1 MFRLKNV
8 LILLAFILFTTLI
21 SQPSNFY
28 YETLEVGDVADKNI
42 LSPKNHRYLDIV
54 ATNKLKEEAVLE
66 VQAVYIESD
75 ENYNALSK
83 DFNEFVTS
91 INAAREE
98 ILTKQDELNN
108 ETSKLTQAE
117 YETFRSEKI
126 KEIDNPFDFSK
137 EEINHF
143 LGLESSA
150 LSKVNEILSKELRLV
165 FDERITVE
173 NLDAVRTKFKN
184 TTNFHYL
191 FSEQITEAL
200 LDKVSSK
207 ITPNFILDITETDLR
222 KTEAEEKVDD
232 VYKAI
237 KKGEM
242 VVGIG
247 DVITEEQYQKLEE
260 LDYIKSDKNYF
271 DVFKQLPYFFL
282 IFSLFYFY
290 CFHFYKKQFSSL
302 KSYLFL
308 LISISLVVALTS
320 FIKDTFFSPIPFL
333 TLLMIY
339 MVFWG
344 RKFVVFASIVLG
356 LLLSMGDFVFLS
368 LALIAGIVMTLSF
381 SSSSKRINL
390 IISGISVGCVLFL
403 ADMIV
408 YFTLEQSFNFQMH
421 FAFLFSAFGASVI
434 TVGLIPV
441 LENSLGLVTSV
452 RLYEL
457 SDPNH
462 PLLKR
467 LMREALGTY
476 THSLMVGNLAE
487 MAAEEIK
494 ANGLLLRVGAYFHD
508 VGKLKNPEYF
518 IENSTPQSNP
528 HNLLD
533 PKESAS
539 IIRNHPIDSVKM
551 CKEYNLPSPI
561 IDLIASH
568 HGDALLYH
576 LWNPAK
582 DKNPES
588 SIDDFKYQT
597 PTPKTKEEG
606 ILLLADSTE
615 AYSRVLL
622 NESKDAIESKLRIMI
637 MQKVEHGVL
646 KDCELTLKD
655 LEKIIATFT
664 NYLVNSN
671 HKRISY
677 SSDKK

>member
-1 MFRLKNV
+1 MFRLKNI

-28 YETLEVGDVADKNI
+28 YETLEIGDVADKNI

-54 ATNKLKEEAVLE
+54 ATDKLKEEAVLE

-83 DFNEFVTS
+83 DFNAFVTS

-108 ETSKLTQAE
+108 KTSKLTQAE

-126 KEIDNPFDFSK
+126 KDIENPFDFSK

-173 NLDAVRTKFKN
+173 NLDTVRTKFKN

-207 ITPNFILDITETDLR
+207 ITPNFILDIAETDLR
-222 KTEAEEKVDD
+222 KSEAEEKVDD

-290 CFHFYKKQFSSL
+290 CFHFYVKQFSSL

-518 IENSTPQSNP
+518 IENSTPQRNP

-582 DKNPES
+582 DKNPDS

-622 NESKDAIESKLRIMI
+622 NESKDAIESKLRTMI

-646 KDCELTLKD
+646 RDCELTLKD